1 MYESKIIDNSYDTVY
16 DAVLASENMQ
26 AIEWFDSVSE
36 ANSSFKTCKTF
47 LELNKKV
54 IATFPFASEEYYNFR
69 YLVFEP
75 LYLKPLYKHEYV
87 VAWTKVS
94 PFPNNADAEF
104 FSNLGHFNDTYRHML
119 KTHKGDYT
127 PQLIHRYEAEYNPEY
142 VHLVVGALPYTSDGK
157 YVLMKRK
164 YGTYKDS
171 LTLVEGHISYNEWST
186 PGIYRMMMP
195 DLMDLN
201 KYAMSELIRR
211 ETSRELAEEIG
222 AHVVSIWDEDF
233 ESIYYQPPIFI
244 SPTDISYF
252 HAGFLTKVMIEES
265 SDEIKSM
272 EPDKNDV
279 VIFTP
284 EELARITLGQTDV
297 WLYNFIQARIV

>member
-47 LELNKKV
+47 LDLNKKV

-104 FSNLGHFNDTYRHML
+104 FSNLGHFNDAYRHMIA
-119 KTHKGDYT
+119 THKGDYT

-164 YGTYKDS
+164 YGTY
-171 LTLVEGHISYNEWST
+171 
-186 PGIYRMMMP
+186 
-195 DLMDLN
+195 
-201 KYAMSELIRR
+201 MSELVRR
-211 ETSRELAEEIG
+211 ETSREVAEEIG
-222 AHVVSIWDEDF
+222 AHIVSIWDEDF

-244 SPTDISYF
+244 LPTDISYF